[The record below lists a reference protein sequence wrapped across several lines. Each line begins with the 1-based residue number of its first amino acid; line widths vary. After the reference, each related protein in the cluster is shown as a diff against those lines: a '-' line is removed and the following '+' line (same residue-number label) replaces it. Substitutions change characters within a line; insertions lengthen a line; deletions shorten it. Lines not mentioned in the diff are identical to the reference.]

1 MDSSSN
7 FFLNQIYNQMD
18 NKKIEQAKALLEEAG
33 YFTRNLW
40 HVDDVKGKFK
50 CTDEQAQEVL
60 DDALTNDATMEQ
72 IWLAIGIVG
81 ESKSLTEIN
90 QD

>member
-1 MDSSSN
+1 MKN
-7 FFLNQIYNQMD
+7 KIEAA
-18 NKKIEQAKALLEEAG
+18 KKILEEQG

-40 HVDDVKGKFK
+40 H
-50 CTDEQAQEVL
+50 VL

-90 QD
+90 I